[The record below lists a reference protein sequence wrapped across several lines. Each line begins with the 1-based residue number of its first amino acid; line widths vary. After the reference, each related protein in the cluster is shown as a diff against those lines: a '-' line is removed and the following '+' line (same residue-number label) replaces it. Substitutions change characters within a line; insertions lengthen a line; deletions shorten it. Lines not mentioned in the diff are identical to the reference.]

1 MYVCM
6 YVCIRWE
13 KRKEKRKRGTLVM
26 KELIPYFSYE
36 SLYIH
41 SILREATLN
50 TPFCSP

>member
-6 YVCIRWE
+6 YKVG
-13 KRKEKRKRGTLVM
+13 KKKKGKKKGTLMM